1 MLPPALETI
10 LADHE
15 RIKGL
20 LPHRYPMLLVD
31 AVRELRPGESIRAT
45 KAVTLDEVA
54 YARARRDAAG
64 TATWSYPTSL
74 VVESFCQAAG
84 ILFMESGLG
93 DYDRHRQV
101 LLFGALAGCRVS
113 GAAFPGDVLT
123 HRARIVKAFSDS
135 AVFAGEVAVDDRT
148 VLTVDQVVMA
158 VRDREM
164 IPGMRS

>member
-1 MLPPALETI
+1 MLPPALGTI

-31 AVRELRPGESIRAT
+31 AVLELRAGDWIRAT
-45 KAVTLDEVA
+45 KAVTLDEAA
-54 YARARRDAAG
+54 YARARRDAAS
-64 TATWSYPTSL
+64 TATRSYPTSL

-84 ILFMESGLG
+84 ILFMESAMGR
-93 DYDRHRQV
+93 YDRDRHV
-101 LLFGALAGCRVS
+101 LLFGALAGCRVT

-135 AVFAGEVAVDDRT
+135 AVFAGEVAVEDRT
-148 VLTVDQVVMA
+148 VLTLDHVVMA

-164 IPGMRS
+164 VQVMRS

>member
-1 MLPPALETI
+1 MLPPALATI

-15 RIKGL
+15 RIKDL

-31 AVRELRPGESIRAT
+31 AVRELRAGESIRAA
-45 KAVTLDEVA
+45 KAVTLDEA
-54 YARARRDAAG
+54 PYARARGAATG
-64 TATWSYPTSL
+64 TATRSYPTSL

-84 ILFMESGLG
+84 ILFMESGLAG
-93 DYDRHRQV
+93 YDPHRHV
-101 LLFGALAGCRVS
+101 LLFGALAGCRVT

-123 HRARIVKAFSDS
+123 HHARIVKAFSDS
-135 AVFAGEVAVDDRT
+135 AVFAGEVAVGGRP

-164 IPGMRS
+164 VMRS